1 MQSCQ
6 RITIACCRTGFPL
19 RYKPAANAGVRGI
32 VEPEYFVK
40 ALEKHCRDAGV
51 EGCLEDFESPP
62 GRKPDPTL
70 VHMSEWFKS
79 LSPSDRDMVAKAM
92 QEAADA
98 TLHGVLCVLD
108 GVRPIESGSEK
119 SRFQL
124 IAQKG
129 AEQSIICPGG
139 EALHVLK
146 QSL

>member
-1 MQSCQ
+1 MPCSLF
-6 RITIACCRTGFPL
+6 RADGPTPDALVRAPL
-19 RYKPAANAGVRGI
+19 MAGVRGI
-32 VEPEYFVK
+32 MEPEYFVK

-62 GRKPDPTL
+62 RRKPDPTL

-129 AEQSIICPGG
+129 TEQSIICPGG
-139 EALHVLK
+139 EDLHVLK

>member
-1 MQSCQ
+1 MG
-6 RITIACCRTGFPL
+6 AH
-19 RYKPAANAGVRGI
+19 AAGVRGI
-32 VEPEYFVK
+32 MEPEYFVK
-40 ALEKHCRDAGV
+40 ALGKHCRDAGV

-62 GRKPDPTL
+62 GRKPDPRL

-139 EALHVLK
+139 EELHVLK